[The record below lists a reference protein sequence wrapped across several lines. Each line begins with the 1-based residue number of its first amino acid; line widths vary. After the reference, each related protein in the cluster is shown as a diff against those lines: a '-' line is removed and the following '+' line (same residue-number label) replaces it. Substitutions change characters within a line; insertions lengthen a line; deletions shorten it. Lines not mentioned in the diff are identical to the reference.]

1 MPNVDLHSHSTVS
14 DGLLS
19 PTQLVARAAAYGV
32 EVLAL
37 TDHDDVGGLTEAR
50 AAAGQE
56 GVRLVSGVEVSVSWR
71 EHTVHVVGLG
81 IDPANRALQ
90 DGLSAIRAGRRERA
104 ERIAAALEA
113 RGIPGSLEGACAFVA
128 NERIISRSHFARFL
142 VAQGYARD
150 VKSVFRKY
158 LVKGKPGYVSH
169 RWAELAE
176 AVGWIRKSGGVAV
189 VAHPGRY
196 PFGEARMQALL
207 ADFKES
213 GGAAIEVVSSS
224 HTPQQFTRFAQYAAH
239 YGLLASRGSDYHGP
253 GESFIELGRLPE
265 LPASC
270 RPVWHGWPELLS

>member
-19 PTQLVARAAAYGV
+19 PAQLVARAAAYGV

-50 AAAGQE
+50 EAAGRE
-56 GVRLVSGVEVSVSWR
+56 GVRLVSGVEISVSWG

-81 IDPANRALQ
+81 IDPANSALQ
-90 DGLSAIRAGRRERA
+90 DGLSGIRAGRRERA

-142 VAQGYARD
+142 AAQGYARD
-150 VKSVFRKY
+150 VRSVFRKY

-176 AVGWIRKSGGVAV
+176 AVGWIRQSGGVAV

-207 ADFKES
+207 TDFKEA

-224 HTPQQFTRFAQYAAH
+224 HTPQQFTRFARYAAH
-239 YGLLASRGSDYHGP
+239 FGLLASRGSDYHGP